1 MLLRANWMRQGNA
14 CTIMGEKRQ
23 ISAEDVGL
31 KQDGKAE
38 YYHKQPELSPDWV
51 LLGLQPL
58 RGPSSH
64 GLCKGERNLLI
75 ESLKPQTCTL
85 GTWTEPKPS

>member
-1 MLLRANWMRQGNA
+1 
-14 CTIMGEKRQ
+14 MGERKRQ
-23 ISAEDVGL
+23 ISAEGDRDE
-31 KQDGKAE
+31 KQKGKAE

-58 RGPSSH
+58 RGAQFPWP
-64 GLCKGERNLLI
+64 LQKERNLLI

-85 GTWTEPKPS
+85 GTWTEPKSS